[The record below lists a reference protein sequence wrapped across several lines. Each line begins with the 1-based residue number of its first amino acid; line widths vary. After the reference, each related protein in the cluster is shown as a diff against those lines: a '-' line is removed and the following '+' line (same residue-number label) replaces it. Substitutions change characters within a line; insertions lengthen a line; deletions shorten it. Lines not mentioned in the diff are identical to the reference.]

1 MPMLIAEVQAQ
12 TGQAG
17 LDLSGLQTAL
27 TSAITPQQLL
37 TVLASIIGV
46 GMGFVLMWFGVRK
59 LIKIF
64 SNAFQKGKI
73 SA

>member
-1 MPMLIAEVQAQ
+1 MPMLIAEVEAS
-12 TGQAG
+12 G